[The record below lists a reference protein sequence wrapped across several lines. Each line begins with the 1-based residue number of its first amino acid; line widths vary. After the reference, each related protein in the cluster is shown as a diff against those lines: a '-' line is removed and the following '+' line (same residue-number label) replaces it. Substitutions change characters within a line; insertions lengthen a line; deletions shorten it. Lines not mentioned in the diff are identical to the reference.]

1 MYTVFHA
8 IVGYFF
14 LILVVR
20 GLSRRPGAQMTPFEF
35 VIIFLIGGVI
45 ILATVGNDR
54 SETNSVCAVITIG
67 LMHRLVSW
75 LSIRFPAFGKVAQG
89 TPLVVLQDR
98 QWQTEIVD
106 NMRLQEMDVMAAAR
120 AKGVKSLDQIKL
132 AVLERNGGISII
144 KQDKQESDS

>member
-1 MYTVFHA
+1 MYTILHA

-14 LILVVR
+14 LVLVVR

-45 ILATVGNDR
+45 ILATVGDDR
-54 SETNSVCAVITIG
+54 SETNSVCAVITVG

-75 LSIRFPAFGKVAQG
+75 FSARFPAFGKIAQG
-89 TPLVVLQDR
+89 TPLVVLKNR
-98 QWQTEIVD
+98 QWQSDVMEK
-106 NMRLQEMDVMAAAR
+106 MRLQDMDVMAAAR
-120 AKGVKSLDQIKL
+120 TKGVKTLDQIKL

-144 KQDKQESDS
+144 KSQEEAS

>member
-1 MYTVFHA
+1 MYTIFHA

-14 LILVVR
+14 LVLVVR

-54 SETNSVCAVITIG
+54 SETNSVCAVITVG

-75 LSIRFPAFGKVAQG
+75 LSTRFPAFGKIAQG
-89 TPLVVLQDR
+89 TPLVVLKNGE
-98 QWQTEIVD
+98 WQAEVMEK
-106 NMRLQEMDVMAAAR
+106 MRLQDMDVMAAAR
-120 AKGVKSLDQIKL
+120 AKGVKTLDQVKL

-144 KQDKQESDS
+144 KADEQGS